1 MVHLVNLQ
9 LQEQADLLVLLV
21 LPEMQEVAD
30 NQLLLAVLVAQ
41 VQTDL
46 LG

>member
-30 NQLLLAVLVAQ
+30 NQLLQAVQA
-41 VQTDL
+41 VQDQMVL
-46 LG
+46 PD